1 MLGVYIHIPFCQ
13 KKCRYCDFPSY
24 GGVSYFLSNYV
35 KALCREIVYAAGA
48 GETVDT
54 IYLGGGTP
62 SLLTARQV
70 ESILCAVRN
79 HFSVNSSAE
88 ITIEA
93 NPNNITDTYIQ
104 DLRSIGVNRFSLGVQ
119 SFSDEQLQRLG
130 RMHTAEEGKH
140 AVMTI
145 WEGGISNISADLMF
159 GLPGQ
164 SVADVYTDLR
174 ILTQLPITHASIYS
188 LIVEDHTL
196 LWDDIRHQ
204 RVFLP
209 DEREEEAM
217 AALVHEN
224 MAAEG
229 FEHYEISSY
238 CLPGFRSRH
247 NSKYWQYSPY
257 LGFGVS
263 AHSFYQ
269 NKRFANIANIPEYI
283 HKAGVSSVV
292 ETSVSIESRR
302 AAEDY
307 CILALRMCDGIDYE
321 KFHILFSTTVET
333 EFGDIIER
341 LFAQQLLVPT
351 PSGCRLSKLGFSYGN
366 YVFEQFIRD

>member
-1 MLGVYIHIPFCQ
+1 MLGIYIHIPFCQ

-24 GGVSYFLSNYV
+24 GGVSYFLSHYV
-35 KALCREIVYAAGA
+35 KALCREIMYAAGA
-48 GETVDT
+48 GETADT

-62 SLLTARQV
+62 SLLTAQQV
-70 ESILCAVRN
+70 ESILGAVRN

-93 NPNNITDTYIQ
+93 NPNNITETYVQ
-104 DLRSIGVNRFSLGVQ
+104 DLCSIGVNRFSLGVQ

-130 RMHTAEEGKH
+130 RIHTAEEGKH

-145 WEGGISNISADLMF
+145 REGGISNISADLMF

-164 SVADVYTDLR
+164 SAADVYTDLR

-188 LIVEDHTL
+188 LIVEEHTL

-209 DEREEEAM
+209 DEREKEAM
-217 AALVHEN
+217 VELVHEN

-283 HKAGVSSVV
+283 HNAGVSSVV
-292 ETSVSIESRR
+292 ETSVSITSKR

-321 KFHILFSTTVET
+321 KFHTLFSTTVET

-341 LFAQQLLVPT
+341 LFAQQLLVPIS
-351 PSGCRLSKLGFSYGN
+351 SGCRLSKLGFSYGN